1 MATFPDKFFPLLQEN
16 CTVTPGPLEDVF
28 VETSVGRDR
37 RLHATV
43 EGKKAMYTVMR
54 EDCTVVG
61 GDCGTNFHSLV
72 GGGPTVPLS
81 CRWQLSVLELAGN
94 HAGM

>member
-1 MATFPDKFFPLLQEN
+1 MAAFPDKFFPLLQEN

-43 EGKKAMYTVMR
+43 EGKKAMYTAMG

-61 GDCGTNFHSLV
+61 GGCGTNLHSLV
-72 GGGPTVPLS
+72 GWGPTVPVS
-81 CRWQLSVLELAGN
+81 CRWQLSVLQLADNQSGI
-94 HAGM
+94 